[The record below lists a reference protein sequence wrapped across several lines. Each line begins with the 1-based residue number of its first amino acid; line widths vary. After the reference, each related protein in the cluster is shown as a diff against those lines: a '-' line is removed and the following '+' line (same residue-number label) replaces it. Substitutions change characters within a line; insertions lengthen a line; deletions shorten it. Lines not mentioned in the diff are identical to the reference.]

1 MIRAAMGALKVF
13 KVKLHNWRASQAE
26 MPPIAAPV
34 LEFTELSAM
43 TVPLLRPP
51 NIKEITMTHRLTRD
65 EFDALEQVKKMPKT
79 AKPSACIARNAKHL
93 VGIKYLASRKDGSYA
108 LTEKGTEA
116 LFIRSC
122 IAGLRALATDADTKL
137 DVAVETFLGRKGH
150 IAASAASGRFEIT
163 QKGRECL
170 TDIALNP

>member
-1 MIRAAMGALKVF
+1 
-13 KVKLHNWRASQAE
+13 
-26 MPPIAAPV
+26 
-34 LEFTELSAM
+34 
-43 TVPLLRPP
+43 
-51 NIKEITMTHRLTRD
+51 MTHRLTRD
-65 EFDALEQVKKMPKT
+65 EYDALEQVKNT
-79 AKPSACIARNAKHL
+79 RKPEKPNACIARNAKHL
-93 VGIKYLASRKDGSYA
+93 VGIKFLASRKDGSYT

-150 IAASAASGRFEIT
+150 IAASTLPGRFEIT

-170 TDIALNP
+170 ADIALNP